1 MFTLGRLICLQI
13 VMLLKKSNFYKPL
26 LISLIPSKQTR
37 SVELISLEKKN
48 DYKVFRSLSFKLFP
62 VCLRCICKTNSQY
75 NFTRILDTALIF

>member
-13 VMLLKKSNFYKPL
+13 VMLLEKSNFYKPL

-48 DYKVFRSLSFKLFP
+48 DYKVFRSMFFKLFP
-62 VCLRCICKTNSQY
+62 VCSRCICKINSQY

>member
-13 VMLLKKSNFYKPL
+13 VMLLEKSNFYKPL

-48 DYKVFRSLSFKLFP
+48 DYKVFRSMSFKLFP
-62 VCLRCICKTNSQY
+62 VCSRY
-75 NFTRILDTALIF
+75 ILKQIVSTILHVF

>member
-13 VMLLKKSNFYKPL
+13 VMLLKKSNFYQPL
-26 LISLIPSKQTR
+26 LINLIPSKQTR

-48 DYKVFRSLSFKLFP
+48 DYKVFRSMFFKLFP
-62 VCLRCICKTNSQY
+62 VCSRCICKINSQY

>member
-13 VMLLKKSNFYKPL
+13 VMLLEKSNFYKPL

-48 DYKVFRSLSFKLFP
+48 DYKVFRSMSFTLFP
-62 VCLRCICKTNSQY
+62 VCSRYICKTNSQY